1 MTSPVGRLLVA
12 CALAGLLVGPDAWAD
27 ATQQASTPSEAPAF
41 TLRGF
46 GTLGV
51 VRSSSDHAE
60 FIRDLSQ
67 PGGSAGRWTA
77 KTDSLVGLQGN
88 YRFSERFEGVAQ
100 VVSRYGNE
108 GNFDPEV
115 MWAFA
120 KFEPNAHLSLRAGRL
135 GTDFFMLA
143 DSRLVGYSYLPVR
156 PPGDYFG
163 TLPFQ
168 HLDGI
173 DGAATAELG
182 NGLLRAKLFN
192 GMLDGELPS
201 IGRQWNLRGSRM
213 SGGNIDYQS
222 GDWLW
227 RLGYAQIRF
236 RNNIRI
242 DELLATLDQG
252 VALGLPGAAVVAD
265 ALSIS
270 GKLAKLYSGGIVY
283 DRGPFQFQLMLSRIR
298 QQAVFEDMRAG
309 YAIASYRFGHWTPFA
324 GYSQARSTTK
334 PLPATGLG
342 PVMDA
347 TIASVRAGGHTDQS
361 TVFVGIRWDF
371 TANMALKAQ
380 YDAIRG
386 SAESV
391 FPYQR
396 ATPDWNGRTKVLSLA
411 LDFVF

>member
-12 CALAGLLVGPDAWAD
+12 CALAGLLVGTDAWAD

-182 NGLLRAKLFN
+182 TGLLRGKLFD
-192 GMLDGELPS
+192 GMLDGEVPS
-201 IGRQWNLRGSRM
+201 VGKQWNLRGSRM

-227 RLGYAQIRF
+227 RLGYAQMRF
-236 RNNIRI
+236 
-242 DELLATLDQG
+242 
-252 VALGLPGAAVVAD
+252 
-265 ALSIS
+265 
-270 GKLAKLYSGGIVY
+270 K
-283 DRGPFQFQLMLSRIR
+283 
-298 QQAVFEDMRAG
+298 
-309 YAIASYRFGHWTPFA
+309 
-324 GYSQARSTTK
+324 
-334 PLPATGLG
+334 
-342 PVMDA
+342 
-347 TIASVRAGGHTDQS
+347 
-361 TVFVGIRWDF
+361 
-371 TANMALKAQ
+371 
-380 YDAIRG
+380 
-386 SAESV
+386 
-391 FPYQR
+391 
-396 ATPDWNGRTKVLSLA
+396 
-411 LDFVF
+411 